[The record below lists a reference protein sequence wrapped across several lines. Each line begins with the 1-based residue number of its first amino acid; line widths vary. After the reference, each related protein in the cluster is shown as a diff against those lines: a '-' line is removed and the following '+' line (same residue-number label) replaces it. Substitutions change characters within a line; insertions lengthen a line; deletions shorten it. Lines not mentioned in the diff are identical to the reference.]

1 MAGALRKTT
10 IEIDWKINN
19 RMLER
24 ADEETDRIVRSAD
37 KMERNF
43 NQSARA
49 VDGTARSIH
58 KQSSEV
64 RESATQVDK
73 LERNFKEADSSARRF
88 GNNSKSAVDKTGRAV
103 DSANNS
109 VRKLDNEIDKTTKN
123 ANSRF
128 SALKTTV
135 VAVGGALTVAAGK
148 AMFNYASDTNESL
161 NKVEVAF
168 KDNAKSVK
176 KWSKSTLDN
185 IGLAQGT
192 ALDLAATYGD
202 MSTSM
207 GLNTREAEKMSTS
220 MVDLAGNLASFKN
233 IDIDRANTAL
243 NGVFTGETEAL
254 KSLGIV
260 MTQTNLEQFAL
271 ETGAGK
277 VAKSSTEVTKQNIA
291 REKAQKKLNEA
302 IKEHGKNSLEA
313 REAQN
318 KLQEVQAKS
327 HETAKVNL
335 KDMSQEEL
343 VRLRYNY
350 VMKQT
355 KNAHGDFKNTSDQ
368 AANASRVFSESL
380 KELASNAGQFLLPV
394 ITPLITKASDFTK
407 KLSDIPSAVK
417 GMKEKFKPAFEV
429 FESVKD
435 FFKNDLIPSAK
446 ELAKNMG
453 PGFMEGGVLA
463 FKALGGALNATV
475 IPAFKAVTKFT
486 RDNPDSMRKLAKYA
500 TVGVAGFVGFKLVKK
515 TIDRVTDAIGNMNKK
530 LLNIG
535 PSATTGATEANVAMS
550 SIGTTANNSRADNL
564 NYSGTSRAQRKG
576 SKLSFGKSRAAFD
589 VSQETRVGRNTTL
602 FKKASTGLK
611 GMGKFGKLASGA
623 GVVGVGL
630 SATELIGMNKNN
642 AGEKVGGFG
651 GSVGGMAGGAALGT
665 LIAPGIGTAIGGA
678 IGAFVGTSLGKSL
691 GKYLQKE
698 GPKLLDKFKTG
709 WKGLSEFAEKHP
721 FIGANINAINKT
733 IDLTKKGIKS
743 VVNESKKAWETTK
756 QVFNDDVLSTK
767 VSGKGV
773 SKQTAKAMN
782 SYLASEQQLQNDST
796 ARKIDGK
803 AMSAKEYETNIK
815 TYEKMENQLVSATNN
830 KASASNKDWDKLL
843 KAGVVS
849 NSFASNKK
857 DVNKETASIN
867 TADIK
872 KNAKELKK
880 IEEEKFEEQ
889 KKIEKN
895 AANAIF
901 KIKQNAK
908 KKGVKLSKEE
918 KQEIEQINKDKANAI
933 QVSEEVY
940 SKKTARIQR
949 NQRKEATIALSK
961 SAKEQQIILGNL
973 ENSKGKMSAKAA
985 AKVVKNSAKQRD
997 ATVKEAKKEY
1007 KQTKKILDE
1016 KRFVTGEISEKE
1028 YKEALNKAKKQKNG
1042 TIDQAEKTQKE
1053 VVKQAQ
1059 KQAKGHLKEVDWET
1073 GESLSKW
1080 EQFKNGAI
1088 EKFTN
1093 IKDAAFSKFG
1103 DMKNATINSFSTLK
1117 DMSLRV
1123 FDNFKTSLNKGINTV
1138 ITGVN
1143 KVLSFFSIP
1152 LIPLIGNGKIGA
1164 SQENKLSSKDKKTYH
1179 STSQSGNLAMNY
1191 RGSDSAT
1198 GKIMAGEE
1206 GFEIAYNKNLSQARI
1221 LGKNGPEITTVE
1233 PGTKI
1238 LNHSESK
1245 KMMSGGMGAGT
1256 VLPGFAKGT
1265 SSISDIASSA
1275 IDTVKSVSGKV
1286 ADGASAMWDWVS
1298 DPVGKVKSLLDK
1310 QGITGSGS
1318 NLQGIAGGMF
1328 NHFGK
1333 GLTKFAKNKLEDAG
1347 FGGDVAGPSGAS
1359 AKAWAGT
1366 IQKAAK
1372 AMRVNLSGGELG
1384 GIIAQIQRESGGNQK
1399 IIQSS
1404 AVVDVNTLSGNP
1416 ARGLLQ
1422 YIPQTFKSYAV
1433 KGHGNIL
1440 SGYDQLL
1447 AFFNNST
1454 WQRDLPY
1461 GKRGWGPRGK
1471 RRFAKGGRPNV
1482 AETVLVGEEGP
1493 ELFETDSP
1501 GTIHTAEKTKQMLNK
1516 SRQGGATINFN
1527 PTINITVD
1535 GGSSD
1540 SESTIRKTVRAE
1552 MDKLFE
1558 KLVGIYNPGEV

>member
-207 GLNTREAEKMSTS
+207 GLNTKEAEKMSTS

-463 FKALGGALNATV
+463 FKALGGVLNATV
-475 IPAFKAVTKFT
+475 IPAFKVVTNFT

-500 TVGVAGFVGFKLVKK
+500 TVGTAAFLGFKLVTK
-515 TIDRVTDAIGNMNKK
+515 TIDRVSAAIGRMNSK
-530 LLNIG
+530 LLSIG
-535 PSATTGATEANVAMS
+535 PSATAGATEANVAMS
-550 SIGTTANNSRADNL
+550 TIGNTP
-564 NYSGTSRAQRKG
+564 GTSGAGTLVAGGKG
-576 SKLSFGKSRAAFD
+576 K
-589 VSQETRVGRNTTL
+589 TRLLT
-602 FKKASTGLK
+602 KATTGLK
-611 GMGKFGKLASGA
+611 SMGKVGKLASGV

-678 IGAFVGTSLGKSL
+678 IGAFAGTSLGKSL
-691 GKYLQKE
+691 GKYFQKE

-709 WKGLSEFAEKHP
+709 WKGLSKFAEKHP

-756 QVFNDDVLSTK
+756 QVFNDDTLSTK
-767 VSGKGV
+767 VGDKGV

-796 ARKIDGK
+796 TRKIDGK
-803 AMSAKEYETNIK
+803 TMSAKEYETNIK
-815 TYEKMENQLVSATNN
+815 TYDKMENQLVSATNN

-857 DVNKETASIN
+857 GVNSETASIN

-872 KNAKELKK
+872 KNAKDLKK
-880 IEEEKFEEQ
+880 IEEDKFEDQ

-895 AANAIF
+895 AADAIL
-901 KIKQNAK
+901 KIKNNAK

-918 KQEIEQINKDKANAI
+918 KKEIEQINKDKANAI

-940 SKKTARIQR
+940 SKKTAKIQK

-973 ENSKGKMSAKAA
+973 ENSKSKMSAKAA
-985 AKVVKNSAKQRD
+985 AKVVKDSAKQRD

-1028 YKEALNKAKKQKNG
+1028 YKEALKKAKKKKDG
-1042 TIDQAEKTQKE
+1042 TIDQAEKTQQE

-1093 IKDAAFSKFG
+1093 IKDAAFSKFS

-1238 LNHSESK
+1238 LNHNESK
-1245 KMMSGGMGAGT
+1245 KMMAGGMGAGT

-1265 SSISDIASSA
+1265 SSISDIASNA

-1310 QGITGSGS
+1310 QGISGSGS
-1318 NLQGIAGGMF
+1318 NIQGIAGGMF

-1333 GLTKFAKNKLEDAG
+1333 GLTKFAKSKLEDAG

-1366 IQKAAK
+1366 IQRAAK

-1447 AFFNNST
+1447 AFFNNSS

-1482 AETVLVGEEGP
+1482 SETVLVGEEGP

-1540 SESTIRKTVRAE
+1540 SESTIRKTARAE

>member
-123 ANSRF
+123 ASSKFNT
-128 SALKTTV
+128 LKTAIVTV
-135 VAVGGALTVAAGK
+135 GTALVVGAGK
-148 AMFNYASDTNESL
+148 AMFNYASDTNESV

-168 KDNAKSVK
+168 ENNAQSVK
-176 KWSKSTLDN
+176 NWSKSTLDN

-207 GLNTREAEKMSTS
+207 GLNTKEAEKMSTS

-233 IDIDRANTAL
+233 IDIDRANNAL

-277 VAKSSTEVTKQNIA
+277 VAKSSTEVAKQNIA

-313 REAQN
+313 REAQS

-343 VRLRYNY
+343 VQLRYNY

-417 GMKEKFKPAFEV
+417 GIKEKFKPAFEV
-429 FESVKD
+429 FENVGD
-435 FFKNDLIPSAK
+435 FFKKDLVPSAK
-446 ELAKNMG
+446 KLAENMG
-453 PGFMEGGVLA
+453 PGFMEGGILA
-463 FKALGGALNATV
+463 FKALGGVLNATV

-500 TVGVAGFVGFKLVKK
+500 TVGTAAFLGFKLVTK

-550 SIGTTANNSRADNL
+550 TIGTTPGS
-564 NYSGTSRAQRKG
+564 SGTGTMLAG
-576 SKLSFGKSRAAFD
+576 SKSK
-589 VSQETRVGRNTTL
+589 TRLLT
-602 FKKASTGLK
+602 KATTGLK
-611 GMGKFGKLASGA
+611 SMGKVGKLASGV
-623 GVVGVGL
+623 GVLGVGL

-678 IGAFVGTSLGKSL
+678 IGAFAGTSLGKSL

-895 AANAIF
+895 AADAIL
-901 KIKQNAK
+901 KIKNNAK

-918 KQEIEQINKDKANAI
+918 KKEIEQINKDKANAI

-940 SKKTARIQR
+940 SKKTARIQK

-973 ENSKGKMSAKAA
+973 ENSKSKMSAKAA

-1028 YKEALNKAKKQKNG
+1028 YKEALKKAKKKKDG
-1042 TIDQAEKTQKE
+1042 TIDQAEKTQQE

-1080 EQFKNGAI
+1080 EQFKNSSI

-1238 LNHSESK
+1238 LNHNESK
-1245 KMMSGGMGAGT
+1245 KMMAGGMGAGM

-1265 SSISDIASSA
+1265 SSISDIASNA

-1310 QGITGSGS
+1310 QGISGSGS
-1318 NLQGIAGGMF
+1318 NIQGIAGGMF

-1482 AETVLVGEEGP
+1482 SETVLVGEEGP

-1527 PTINITVD
+1527 PTINITVED
-1535 GGSSD
+1535 GSDGS
-1540 SESTIRKTVRAE
+1540 EPRLRQMVRAE
-1552 MDKLFE
+1552 MEKLFE

>member
-49 VDGTARSIH
+49 VDGTTRSIH
-58 KQSSEV
+58 KQASGV
-64 RESATQVDK
+64 RESSTQVDK

-207 GLNTREAEKMSTS
+207 GLNTKEAEKMSTS

-463 FKALGGALNATV
+463 FKALGGVLNATV

-500 TVGVAGFVGFKLVKK
+500 TVGTAAFLGFKLVTK
-515 TIDRVTDAIGNMNKK
+515 TIDRVSAAIGRMNSK
-530 LLNIG
+530 LLSIG
-535 PSATTGATEANVAMS
+535 PSATAGATEANVAMS
-550 SIGTTANNSRADNL
+550 TIGTTP
-564 NYSGTSRAQRKG
+564 GTSGAGTMLAG
-576 SKLSFGKSRAAFD
+576 SKSK
-589 VSQETRVGRNTTL
+589 TRLLT
-602 FKKASTGLK
+602 KATTGLK
-611 GMGKFGKLASGA
+611 SMGKVGKLASGV
-623 GVVGVGL
+623 GVLGVGL

-678 IGAFVGTSLGKSL
+678 IGAFAGTSLGKSL

-709 WKGLSEFAEKHP
+709 WKGLSKFAEKHP

-756 QVFNDDVLSTK
+756 QVFNDDVLSTE

-796 ARKIDGK
+796 TRKIDGK

-849 NSFASNKK
+849 DSFASNKK
-857 DVNKETASIN
+857 AVNKETASIN

-973 ENSKGKMSAKAA
+973 ENSKSKMSAKAA

-997 ATVKEAKKEY
+997 ATVKEAKQEY

-1028 YKEALNKAKKQKNG
+1028 YKEAIKKAKKKKDG
-1042 TIDQAEKTQKE
+1042 TIDQAEKTQQE

-1059 KQAKGHLKEVDWET
+1059 KQAKGHLREVDWET

-1093 IKDAAFSKFG
+1093 IKDAAFSKFS

-1143 KVLSFFSIP
+1143 KVLSFFDIP

-1164 SQENKLSSKDKKTYH
+1164 SQEDKLSAKDKKKYH
-1179 STSQSGNLAMNY
+1179 STSQSGNQAINGY
-1191 RGSDSAT
+1191 YTGSDNAS
-1198 GKIMAGEE
+1198 GQIMAGEE

-1238 LNHSESK
+1238 LNHNESK
-1245 KMMSGGMGAGT
+1245 KMMAGGMGAGT

-1265 SSISDIASSA
+1265 SSISDIASNA

-1310 QGITGSGS
+1310 QGISSSGS
-1318 NLQGIAGGMF
+1318 NIQGIAGGMF

-1333 GLTKFAKNKLEDAG
+1333 GLTKFAKSKLEDAG
-1347 FGGDVAGPSGAS
+1347 FGGDVAGSSGAS

-1366 IQKAAK
+1366 IQRAAK
-1372 AMRVNLSGGELG
+1372 AMRVNLSGRELG

>member
-1 MAGALRKTT
+1 MEGALRKTT

-19 RMLER
+19 QMLQK

-43 NQSARA
+43 NQTSRA
-49 VDGTARSIH
+49 VDGTTRAIH
-58 KQSSEV
+58 KQSNEV
-64 RESATQVDK
+64 RESATRVDK
-73 LERNFKEADSSARRF
+73 LDKNFKEAKNSANQF
-88 GNNSKSAVDKTGRAV
+88 GNSAKGAVDKTKNSV
-103 DSANNS
+103 DSAKNS
-109 VRKLDNEIDKTTKN
+109 VNKLDNEIDKTTKN
-123 ANSRF
+123 ANSKF
-128 SALKTTV
+128 SALKTTIIAVGSALV
-135 VAVGGALTVAAGK
+135 VAGGK

-161 NKVEVAF
+161 NKVDVAF
-168 KDNAKSVK
+168 KGNAESVK
-176 KWSKSTLDN
+176 RWSKTTLDN

-207 GLNTREAEKMSTS
+207 GLSTQEAEKMSTS

-318 KLQEVQAKS
+318 KLQEIQAKTS
-327 HETAKVNL
+327 EGAKVNL
-335 KDMSQEEL
+335 KDMKQDEL

-355 KNAHGDFKNTSDQ
+355 TNAHGDFKNTSDQ

-407 KLSDIPSAVK
+407 KLSDIPGAVK

-429 FESVKD
+429 FETVGD
-435 FFKNDLIPSAK
+435 FFKKDLIPSAK
-446 ELAKNMG
+446 ELAKSMG
-453 PGFMEGGVLA
+453 PGFIEGGVLA
-463 FKALGGALNATV
+463 FKGLGIVLNTTV

-486 RDNPDSMRKLAKYA
+486 RENPDSMKRIAKYA
-500 TVGVAGFVGFKLVKK
+500 TVGVAGFLGFKLVKN
-515 TIDRVTDAIGNMNKK
+515 TIDKVTVAIGKMNSK

-535 PSATTGATEANVAMS
+535 PSAAAGATEANVAMS
-550 SIGTTANNSRADNL
+550 TIGTTSNGGGGVVL
-564 NYSGTSRAQRKG
+564 PGGKG
-576 SKLSFGKSRAAFD
+576 KGKVKLFSKATA
-589 VSQETRVGRNTTL
+589 
-602 FKKASTGLK
+602 GLK
-611 GMGKFGKLASGA
+611 GMGKFGKLASGV
-623 GVVGVGL
+623 GVLGVGL

-678 IGAFVGTSLGKSL
+678 IGAFAGTSLGKSL

-1088 EKFTN
+1088 ETFTN

-1103 DMKNATINSFSTLK
+1103 DMKNETINSFSTLK
-1117 DMSLRV
+1117 DMSLRI

-1333 GLTKFAKNKLEDAG
+1333 GITKFAKNKLEDAG

-1372 AMRVNLSGGELG
+1372 AMRVNLSSGELG

>member
-43 NQSARA
+43 NQSAKA
-49 VDGTARSIH
+49 VDGTTRAIH

-64 RESATQVDK
+64 RESATRVDK
-73 LERNFKEADSSARRF
+73 LERNFKEANNSARRF
-88 GNNSKSAVDKTGRAV
+88 GDTSKNAVDKTGRSV
-103 DSANNS
+103 DSAKSS
-109 VRKLDNEIDKTTKN
+109 VKKLDDEIDKTTKN
-123 ANSRF
+123 ASSKFN
-128 SALKTTV
+128 ALKTAII
-135 VAVGGALTVAAGK
+135 AVGSALVIGAGK
-148 AMFNYASDTNESL
+148 AMFNYASDTNESI

-168 KDNAKSVK
+168 KNNAQSVK
-176 KWSKSTLDN
+176 NWSKTTLDN

-207 GLNTREAEKMSTS
+207 GLNTKEAEKMSTS

-277 VAKSSTEVTKQNIA
+277 VAKSSTEATKQSIA

-313 REAQN
+313 REAQS
-318 KLQEVQAKS
+318 KLQEIQAKS
-327 HETAKVNL
+327 SESAKVNL
-335 KDMSQEEL
+335 KDMKQDEL

-355 KNAHGDFKNTSDQ
+355 TNAHGDFKNTSDQ
-368 AANASRVFSESL
+368 AANASRVFSESV
-380 KELASNAGQFLLPV
+380 KELASNAGQFLLPI

-407 KLSDIPSAVK
+407 KLSDIPGAVK

-429 FESVKD
+429 FENVGD
-435 FFKNDLIPSAK
+435 FFKKDLIPSAK
-446 ELAKNMG
+446 KLAENMG
-453 PGFMEGGVLA
+453 PGFMEGGILA
-463 FKALGGALNATV
+463 FKALGGVLNATV
-475 IPAFKAVTKFT
+475 IPAFKVVTKFT

-500 TVGVAGFVGFKLVKK
+500 TVGTAAFLGFKLVTK
-515 TIDRVTDAIGNMNKK
+515 TIDRVSAAIGRMNSK
-530 LLNIG
+530 LLSIG
-535 PSATTGATEANVAMS
+535 PNATAGATEANVAMS
-550 SIGTTANNSRADNL
+550 TIGNTP
-564 NYSGTSRAQRKG
+564 GTSGAGTLVAGGKG
-576 SKLSFGKSRAAFD
+576 K
-589 VSQETRVGRNTTL
+589 TRLLT
-602 FKKASTGLK
+602 KATTGLK
-611 GMGKFGKLASGA
+611 SMGKVGKLASGV

-678 IGAFVGTSLGKSL
+678 IGAFAGTSLGKSL

-709 WKGLSEFAEKHP
+709 WKGLSKFAEKHP

-756 QVFNDDVLSTK
+756 QVFNDDTLSTK

-796 ARKIDGK
+796 TRKIDGK

-815 TYEKMENQLVSATNN
+815 TYDKMENQLVAATNN

-849 NSFASNKK
+849 NSLASNKK

-895 AANAIF
+895 AADAIF
-901 KIKQNAK
+901 KIKNNAK

-918 KQEIEQINKDKANAI
+918 KKEIEQINKDKANAV

-940 SKKTARIQR
+940 SKKTARIQK

-973 ENSKGKMSAKAA
+973 ENSKSKMSAKAA

-997 ATVKEAKKEY
+997 ATVQEAKKEY

-1028 YKEALNKAKKQKNG
+1028 YKEALKKAKKKKDG
-1042 TIDQAEKTQKE
+1042 TIDQAEKTQQE

-1059 KQAKGHLKEVDWET
+1059 KQAKGHLREVDWET

-1093 IKDAAFSKFG
+1093 IKDAAFSKFS

-1143 KVLSFFSIP
+1143 KVLSFFDIP

-1164 SQENKLSSKDKKTYH
+1164 SQEDKLSAKDKKKYH
-1179 STSQSGNLAMNY
+1179 STSQSGNQAINGY
-1191 RGSDSAT
+1191 YTGSDNAS
-1198 GKIMAGEE
+1198 GQIMAGEE
-1206 GFEIAYNKNLSQARI
+1206 GFEIAYNKNSSQARI

>member
-49 VDGTARSIH
+49 VDGTTRSIH
-58 KQSSEV
+58 KQASGV
-64 RESATQVDK
+64 RESTTQVDK

-168 KDNAKSVK
+168 KDNAQSVK
-176 KWSKSTLDN
+176 NWSKSTLDN

-463 FKALGGALNATV
+463 FKALGGVLNATV
-475 IPAFKAVTKFT
+475 IPAFKVVTKFT

-500 TVGVAGFVGFKLVKK
+500 TVGTAAFLGFKLVTK
-515 TIDRVTDAIGNMNKK
+515 TIDRVSAAIGRMNSK
-530 LLNIG
+530 LLSIG
-535 PSATTGATEANVAMS
+535 PSATAGATEANVAMS
-550 SIGTTANNSRADNL
+550 TIGNTP
-564 NYSGTSRAQRKG
+564 GTSGAGTLVAGGKG
-576 SKLSFGKSRAAFD
+576 K
-589 VSQETRVGRNTTL
+589 TRLLT
-602 FKKASTGLK
+602 KATTGLK
-611 GMGKFGKLASGA
+611 SMGKVGKLASGV

-678 IGAFVGTSLGKSL
+678 IGAFAGTSLGKSL

-709 WKGLSEFAEKHP
+709 WKGLSKFAEKHP

-756 QVFNDDVLSTK
+756 QVFNDDTLSTK

-796 ARKIDGK
+796 TRKIDGK

-815 TYEKMENQLVSATNN
+815 TYDKMENQLVAATNN
-830 KASASNKDWDKLL
+830 KASASNEDWDKLL

-849 NSFASNKK
+849 NSLASNKK
-857 DVNKETASIN
+857 AVNKETASIN

-895 AANAIF
+895 AADAIF
-901 KIKQNAK
+901 KIKNNAK

-918 KQEIEQINKDKANAI
+918 KKEIEQINKDKANAI

-940 SKKTARIQR
+940 SKKTAKIQK

-973 ENSKGKMSAKAA
+973 ENSKSKMSAKAA

-1028 YKEALNKAKKQKNG
+1028 YKEALKKAKKKKDG
-1042 TIDQAEKTQKE
+1042 TIDQAEKTQQE

-1059 KQAKGHLKEVDWET
+1059 KQAKGHLREVDWET

-1143 KVLSFFSIP
+1143 KVLSFFDIG

-1179 STSQSGNLAMNY
+1179 STSQSGNLSMNY

-1238 LNHSESK
+1238 LNHNESK
-1245 KMMSGGMGAGT
+1245 KMMAGGMGAGT

-1265 SSISDIASSA
+1265 SSISDIASNA

-1310 QGITGSGS
+1310 QGISGSGS
-1318 NLQGIAGGMF
+1318 NIQGIASGMF

-1333 GLTKFAKNKLEDAG
+1333 GLTKFAKSKLEDAG

-1366 IQKAAK
+1366 IQRAAK

-1447 AFFNNST
+1447 AFFNNSS

-1482 AETVLVGEEGP
+1482 SETVLVGEEGP

-1516 SRQGGATINFN
+1516 SRQGGTTINFN

-1552 MDKLFE
+1552 MEKLFE

>member
-49 VDGTARSIH
+49 VDGTTRSIH
-58 KQSSEV
+58 KQASGV
-64 RESATQVDK
+64 RESAMQVDK

-207 GLNTREAEKMSTS
+207 GLNTKEAEKMSTS

-417 GMKEKFKPAFEV
+417 GMKEKFRPAFEV

-463 FKALGGALNATV
+463 FKALGGVLNATV

-500 TVGVAGFVGFKLVKK
+500 TVGTAAFLGFKLVTK
-515 TIDRVTDAIGNMNKK
+515 TIDKVSTAIGRMNSK
-530 LLNIG
+530 LLSIG
-535 PSATTGATEANVAMS
+535 PSATAGATEANVAMS
-550 SIGTTANNSRADNL
+550 TIGTTP
-564 NYSGTSRAQRKG
+564 GTSGAGTMLAG
-576 SKLSFGKSRAAFD
+576 SKSK
-589 VSQETRVGRNTTL
+589 TRLLT
-602 FKKASTGLK
+602 KATTGLK
-611 GMGKFGKLASGA
+611 SMGKVGKLASGV
-623 GVVGVGL
+623 GVLGVGL

-678 IGAFVGTSLGKSL
+678 IGAFAGTSLGKSL

-709 WKGLSEFAEKHP
+709 WKGLSKFAEKHP
-721 FIGANINAINKT
+721 FIGANINAINKI

-773 SKQTAKAMN
+773 SKQTVTAMN

-796 ARKIDGK
+796 TRKIDGK

-973 ENSKGKMSAKAA
+973 ENSKSKMSAKAA

-1028 YKEALNKAKKQKNG
+1028 YKEAIKKAKKKKDG
-1042 TIDQAEKTQKE
+1042 TIDQAEKTQQE

-1059 KQAKGHLKEVDWET
+1059 KQAKGHLREVDWET

-1123 FDNFKTSLNKGINTV
+1123 FDNFKTSLNKGINNV

-1191 RGSDSAT
+1191 RGSDSAS

-1245 KMMSGGMGAGT
+1245 KMMTGGMGAGT

-1265 SSISDIASSA
+1265 SSISDIASNA
-1275 IDTVKSVSGKV
+1275 IDTVKSISGKV

-1310 QGITGSGS
+1310 QGISGSGS
-1318 NLQGIAGGMF
+1318 NIQGIAGGMF

-1333 GLTKFAKNKLEDAG
+1333 GLTKFAKSKLEDAG
-1347 FGGDVAGPSGAS
+1347 FGGDVAGPSGGS

-1366 IQKAAK
+1366 IQRAAK

>member
-1 MAGALRKTT
+1 MSGALRKTT

-49 VDGTARSIH
+49 VDGTTRSIH
-58 KQSSEV
+58 KQASGV

-103 DSANNS
+103 DSANNN

-123 ANSRF
+123 ASSKFNT
-128 SALKTTV
+128 LKTAIVTV
-135 VAVGGALTVAAGK
+135 GTALVVGAGK
-148 AMFNYASDTNESL
+148 AMFNYASDTNESV

-168 KDNAKSVK
+168 KNNAQSVK
-176 KWSKSTLDN
+176 NWSKSTLDN

-207 GLNTREAEKMSTS
+207 GLNTKEAEKMSTS

-233 IDIDRANTAL
+233 IDIDRANNAL

-277 VAKSSTEVTKQNIA
+277 VAKSSTEVAKQNIA

-313 REAQN
+313 REAQS

-343 VRLRYNY
+343 VQLRYNY

-463 FKALGGALNATV
+463 FKALGGVLNATV

-500 TVGVAGFVGFKLVKK
+500 TVGTAAFLGFKLVTK

-550 SIGTTANNSRADNL
+550 TIGTTPGS
-564 NYSGTSRAQRKG
+564 SGTGTMLAG
-576 SKLSFGKSRAAFD
+576 SKSK
-589 VSQETRVGRNTTL
+589 TRLLT
-602 FKKASTGLK
+602 KATTGLK
-611 GMGKFGKLASGA
+611 SMGKVGKLASGV
-623 GVVGVGL
+623 GVLGVGL

-678 IGAFVGTSLGKSL
+678 IGAFAGTSLGKSL

-709 WKGLSEFAEKHP
+709 WKGLSKFAEKHP

-756 QVFNDDVLSTK
+756 QVFNDDTLSTK

-773 SKQTAKAMN
+773 SKQTVTAMN

-796 ARKIDGK
+796 TRKIDGK

-880 IEEEKFEEQ
+880 IEEDKFEDQ

-895 AANAIF
+895 AADAIL
-901 KIKQNAK
+901 KIKNNAK

-918 KQEIEQINKDKANAI
+918 KKEIEQINKDKANAI

-940 SKKTARIQR
+940 SKKSAKIQK

-973 ENSKGKMSAKAA
+973 ENSKSKMSAKAA

-1028 YKEALNKAKKQKNG
+1028 YKEALKKAKKKKDG
-1042 TIDQAEKTQKE
+1042 TIDQAEKTQQE

-1093 IKDAAFSKFG
+1093 IKDAAFSKFS

-1238 LNHSESK
+1238 LNHNESK
-1245 KMMSGGMGAGT
+1245 KMMAGGMGAGT

-1265 SSISDIASSA
+1265 SSISDIASNA

-1310 QGITGSGS
+1310 QGISGSGS
-1318 NLQGIAGGMF
+1318 NIQGIAGGMF

-1333 GLTKFAKNKLEDAG
+1333 GLTKFAKSKLEDAG

-1366 IQKAAK
+1366 IQRAAK

-1447 AFFNNST
+1447 AFFNNSS

-1482 AETVLVGEEGP
+1482 SETVLVGEEGP

-1540 SESTIRKTVRAE
+1540 SESTIRKTARAE

>member
-49 VDGTARSIH
+49 VDGTTRSIH
-58 KQSSEV
+58 KQASGV

-168 KDNAKSVK
+168 KDNAQSVK
-176 KWSKSTLDN
+176 NWSKSTLDN

-207 GLNTREAEKMSTS
+207 GLNTKEAEKMSTS

-380 KELASNAGQFLLPV
+380 KELASNAGQFLLPI

-463 FKALGGALNATV
+463 FKALGGVLNATV
-475 IPAFKAVTKFT
+475 IPAFKVVTKFT

-500 TVGVAGFVGFKLVKK
+500 TVGTAAFLGFKLVTK
-515 TIDRVTDAIGNMNKK
+515 TIDRVSAAIGRMNSK
-530 LLNIG
+530 LLSIG
-535 PSATTGATEANVAMS
+535 PNATAGATEANVAMS
-550 SIGTTANNSRADNL
+550 TIGNTP
-564 NYSGTSRAQRKG
+564 GTSGAGTLVAGGKG
-576 SKLSFGKSRAAFD
+576 K
-589 VSQETRVGRNTTL
+589 TRLLT
-602 FKKASTGLK
+602 KATTGLK
-611 GMGKFGKLASGA
+611 SMGKVGKLASGV

-678 IGAFVGTSLGKSL
+678 IGAFAGTSLGKSL

-709 WKGLSEFAEKHP
+709 WKGLSKFAEKHP

-756 QVFNDDVLSTK
+756 QVFNDDTLSTK

-796 ARKIDGK
+796 TRKIDGK

-815 TYEKMENQLVSATNN
+815 TYDKMENQLVAATNN

-849 NSFASNKK
+849 NSLASNKK

-895 AANAIF
+895 AADAIF
-901 KIKQNAK
+901 KIKNNAK

-918 KQEIEQINKDKANAI
+918 KKEIEQINKDKANAI

-940 SKKTARIQR
+940 SKKTARIQK

-973 ENSKGKMSAKAA
+973 ENSKSKMSAKAA

-1028 YKEALNKAKKQKNG
+1028 YKEALKKAKKKKDG
-1042 TIDQAEKTQKE
+1042 TIDQAEKTQQE

-1059 KQAKGHLKEVDWET
+1059 KQAKGHLREVDWET

-1093 IKDAAFSKFG
+1093 IKDAAFSKFS

-1143 KVLSFFSIP
+1143 KVLSFFDIP

-1164 SQENKLSSKDKKTYH
+1164 SQEDKLSAKDKKKYH
-1179 STSQSGNLAMNY
+1179 STSQSGNQAINGY
-1191 RGSDSAT
+1191 YTGSDNAS
-1198 GKIMAGEE
+1198 GQIMAGEE

-1238 LNHSESK
+1238 LNHNESK
-1245 KMMSGGMGAGT
+1245 KMMAGGMGAGT

-1265 SSISDIASSA
+1265 SSISDIASNA
-1275 IDTVKSVSGKV
+1275 IDTVKSVGGKV

-1310 QGITGSGS
+1310 QGISSSGS
-1318 NLQGIAGGMF
+1318 NIQGIAGGMF

-1333 GLTKFAKNKLEDAG
+1333 GLTKFAKSKLEDAG
-1347 FGGDVAGPSGAS
+1347 FGGDVAGSSGAS

-1366 IQKAAK
+1366 IQRAAK
-1372 AMRVNLSGGELG
+1372 AMRVNLSGRELG

>member
-19 RMLER
+19 QMLQK

-43 NQSARA
+43 NQTSRA
-49 VDGTARSIH
+49 VDGTTRAIH
-58 KQSSEV
+58 KQSNEV
-64 RESATQVDK
+64 RESATRVDK
-73 LERNFKEADSSARRF
+73 LDKNFKEAKNSANQF
-88 GNNSKSAVDKTGRAV
+88 GNSAKGAVDKTKNSV
-103 DSANNS
+103 DSAKNS
-109 VRKLDNEIDKTTKN
+109 VNKLDNEIDKTTKN
-123 ANSRF
+123 ANSKF
-128 SALKTTV
+128 SALKTTIIAVGSALV
-135 VAVGGALTVAAGK
+135 VAGGK

-161 NKVEVAF
+161 NKVDVAF
-168 KDNAKSVK
+168 KGNAESVK
-176 KWSKSTLDN
+176 RWSKTTLDN

-207 GLNTREAEKMSTS
+207 GLSTQEAEKMSTS

-318 KLQEVQAKS
+318 KLQEIQAKTS
-327 HETAKVNL
+327 EGAKVNL
-335 KDMSQEEL
+335 KDMKQDEL

-355 KNAHGDFKNTSDQ
+355 TNAHGDFKNTSDQ
-368 AANASRVFSESL
+368 AANASRVFSESV
-380 KELASNAGQFLLPV
+380 KELASNAGQFLLPI
-394 ITPLITKASDFTK
+394 ITPLIIQASDFTK
-407 KLSDIPSAVK
+407 KLSDIPGAVK

-429 FESVKD
+429 FETVGD
-435 FFKNDLIPSAK
+435 FFKKDLIPSAK
-446 ELAKNMG
+446 ELAKSMG
-453 PGFMEGGVLA
+453 PGFIEGGVLA
-463 FKALGGALNATV
+463 FKGLGIVLNTTV

-486 RDNPDSMRKLAKYA
+486 RENPDSMKRIAKYA
-500 TVGVAGFVGFKLVKK
+500 TVGVAGFLGFKLVKN
-515 TIDRVTDAIGNMNKK
+515 TIDKVTVAIGKMNSK

-535 PSATTGATEANVAMS
+535 PSAAAGATEANVAMS
-550 SIGTTANNSRADNL
+550 TIGTTSNGGGGVVL
-564 NYSGTSRAQRKG
+564 PGGKG
-576 SKLSFGKSRAAFD
+576 KGKVKLFSKATA
-589 VSQETRVGRNTTL
+589 
-602 FKKASTGLK
+602 GLK

-678 IGAFVGTSLGKSL
+678 IGAFAGTSLGKSL

-1088 EKFTN
+1088 ETFTN

-1117 DMSLRV
+1117 DMSLRI

-1482 AETVLVGEEGP
+1482 SETVLVGEEGP

>member
-49 VDGTARSIH
+49 VDGTTRSIH
-58 KQSSEV
+58 KQASGV

-128 SALKTTV
+128 SALKTAV

-168 KDNAKSVK
+168 KDNAQSVK
-176 KWSKSTLDN
+176 NWSKSTLDN

-207 GLNTREAEKMSTS
+207 GLNTKEAEKMSTS

-453 PGFMEGGVLA
+453 PGFMEGGILA
-463 FKALGGALNATV
+463 FKALGGVLNATV

-500 TVGVAGFVGFKLVKK
+500 TVGTAAFLGFKLVTK
-515 TIDRVTDAIGNMNKK
+515 TIDRVSAAIGRMNSK
-530 LLNIG
+530 LLSIG
-535 PSATTGATEANVAMS
+535 PSATAGATEANVAMS
-550 SIGTTANNSRADNL
+550 TIGTTP
-564 NYSGTSRAQRKG
+564 GTSGAGTMLAG
-576 SKLSFGKSRAAFD
+576 SK
-589 VSQETRVGRNTTL
+589 TRLLT
-602 FKKASTGLK
+602 KATTGLK
-611 GMGKFGKLASGA
+611 SMGKVGKLASGV
-623 GVVGVGL
+623 GVLGVGL

-651 GSVGGMAGGAALGT
+651 GSVGGMAGGAAVGT

-678 IGAFVGTSLGKSL
+678 IGAFAGTSLGKSL

-709 WKGLSEFAEKHP
+709 WNGLSKFAEKHP

-756 QVFNDDVLSTK
+756 QVFNDDVLSTE

-796 ARKIDGK
+796 TRKIDGK

-857 DVNKETASIN
+857 AVNKETASIN

-895 AANAIF
+895 AADAIF

-973 ENSKGKMSAKAA
+973 ENSKSKMSAKAA

-1028 YKEALNKAKKQKNG
+1028 YKEAIKKAKKKKDG
-1042 TIDQAEKTQKE
+1042 TIDQAEKTQQE

-1059 KQAKGHLKEVDWET
+1059 KQAKGHLREVDWET

-1123 FDNFKTSLNKGINTV
+1123 FDNFKTSLNKGINNV

-1206 GFEIAYNKNLSQARI
+1206 GFEIAYNKNSSQARI
-1221 LGKNGPEITTVE
+1221 LGQNGPEITTVE

-1265 SSISDIASSA
+1265 SSISDIASNA

-1310 QGITGSGS
+1310 QGISGSGS
-1318 NLQGIAGGMF
+1318 NIQGIAGGMF

-1333 GLTKFAKNKLEDAG
+1333 GLTKFAKSKLEDAG
-1347 FGGDVAGPSGAS
+1347 FGGDVAGPSGGS

-1366 IQKAAK
+1366 IQRAAK

-1471 RRFAKGGRPNV
+1471 RRFEKGGRPNV
-1482 AETVLVGEEGP
+1482 AETVLVGEKGP

-1527 PTINITVD
+1527 PTLNITIE

-1552 MDKLFE
+1552 MEKLFE